1 MKTIGIIAL
10 TVMITI
16 PSSSFAWGPTRGG
29 VRVVQP
35 FVPRVIIGRGFIR
48 PPFVIFPNRVF
59 IRRPFAIFP
68 NRVFIK
74 RPFVIFPNPVFIQQP
89 LFFPL
94 GWSGSYYSPNSWFP
108 PYAYHPSDP
117 YNGYT
122 PVPPPAPDTT
132 YDWGYSEGYSR
143 GYEQAQKDLGLE
155 KTPGDEHEK
164 SGAEGNQ

>member
-59 IRRPFAIFP
+59 I
-68 NRVFIK
+68 
-74 RPFVIFPNPVFIQQP
+74 QQP

-94 GWSGSYYSPNSWFP
+94 GWSGSYYSPNSWYP
-108 PYAYHPSDP
+108 PYAYPPPDP

-122 PVPPPAPDTT
+122 PVPPSPPDTT

-143 GYEQAQKDLGLE
+143 GYEQAQKDLELE

>member
-29 VRVVQP
+29 VRVVRP

-59 IRRPFAIFP
+59 IRRPFVIFP
-68 NRVFIK
+68 HRVFIK

-108 PYAYHPSDP
+108 PYAYPPSDP

-143 GYEQAQKDLGLE
+143 GYEQAQKDLELE

>member
-29 VRVVQP
+29 VRVVRP

-59 IRRPFAIFP
+59 IRRPFVIFP

-94 GWSGSYYSPNSWFP
+94 GWSGSYSSPNSWYP
-108 PYAYHPSDP
+108 PYAYPPPDP

-143 GYEQAQKDLGLE
+143 GYEQAQKDLELE

>member
-16 PSSSFAWGPTRGG
+16 PSSSFAWEPTRGG
-29 VRVVQP
+29 VRVVRP

-48 PPFVIFPNRVF
+48 P
-59 IRRPFAIFP
+59 
-68 NRVFIK
+68 
-74 RPFVIFPNPVFIQQP
+74 PFVIFPNPVFIQQP

-94 GWSGSYYSPNSWFP
+94 GWSGSYYSPNSWYP
-108 PYAYHPSDP
+108 PYAYPPPDP

-122 PVPPPAPDTT
+122 PVPPSPPDTT

-164 SGAEGNQ
+164 RGAEGNQ